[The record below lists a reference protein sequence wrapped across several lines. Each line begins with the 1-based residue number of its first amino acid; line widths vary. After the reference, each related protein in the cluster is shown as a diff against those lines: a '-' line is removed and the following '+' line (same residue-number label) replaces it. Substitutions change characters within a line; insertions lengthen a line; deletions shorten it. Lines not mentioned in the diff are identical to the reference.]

1 MAKILSNNGIITG
14 QPVEAHHVSQS
25 VNALTGA
32 EAYDISISGSLDVIG
47 SSSFDTATVDNDII
61 VGGIVSASGAVIGDL
76 TYPTTDDIAGYVVAT
91 DGSGSL
97 FLNSGSLSSSFAT
110 SASVADYA
118 TTAGSTISSSY
129 ALTAN
134 SADIASTAT
143 SADTASIATTASY
156 VTSSNVDGPLGF
168 DSVQSASF
176 ALTASYVE
184 GGFSATASYVTGS
197 DVVGIVSTASL
208 ALTASYIDPTNLT
221 ASYIQGTGSGYFTG
235 SFIGDGSSLTNIG
248 APGFQG
254 QVLVNSDNNII
265 SAPFGLYYDT
275 SSCGLTVGGTFPSKT
290 TLDVV
295 GKITQ
300 RNTNNSS
307 VIGFDALNDSY
318 TGVRHVAIGD
328 FSLVNS
334 TTGNCN
340 IAIGYSSMQ
349 CSTANSNNIALGIFS
364 LQNSTGDKNIAIGHL
379 SLNKHTQGDDNITIG
394 YRAANFATCIENNVL
409 IGKCVALNTTTACC
423 NTIIGNNSGIAL
435 TSGKENTIIGNKS
448 GDLLTAGNQNVIIGA
463 KTGNDLLQ
471 GSSGNVLIGYNV
483 QPTGTSPRICNNI
496 LKIGNNCGAALIE
509 GVFGTPTTAQ
519 LNIRGALTASGLIYP
534 DIDGTSGSFLVT
546 DGDGKLSFSDNLN
559 LSAIE
564 AATSGALTNV
574 SYDSSNT
581 TFTFSKAN
589 GTSIDITH
597 VTASGTLTDSGSFIV
612 SASNDDGDN
621 VITFVKGDG
630 STFDVSVRGG
640 DTIVSGSGSF
650 THTQSIS
657 SSTWTVEHNLET
669 AYPVIELYNTSNQ
682 VVTASNIVADDEN
695 TVTVTF
701 DSNQVGYATVIA
713 GGGGI
718 ITRILSTG
726 TGSSYVHTQS
736 SGDVVWTVNHSFN
749 FDYPSVTVYN
759 SDEEIVIPNKIVSI
773 DEDTT
778 QITFTTSQSGYATI
792 TKGGGLLSGS
802 AYVSSSVDGNTLIFN
817 RDDGST
823 HTLVLDALSG
833 SANIDTGS
841 FYISSSISGDLITFN
856 QGDGSVDEI
865 RIQSLGLATG
875 SAYIFT
881 QSSPTASWHINH
893 NFDQQYPTITVFD
906 GSDNVIIPSQIKAV
920 DTDNIVVTFSSPQS
934 GHATIALGG
943 AASGS
948 ASSGSVPSGTISSS
962 QQIED
967 LGFITSSAGAI
978 DTGSFYYSSSID
990 GSTITF
996 FQGDGTSEDII
1007 IESSAFRN
1015 SGSAYIHTQT
1025 SPLSTWTV
1033 NHNFNEQYPIVNVYD
1048 SSDEIVLPSQILAV
1062 DANTLS
1068 ITFPSPQSGHAT
1080 VALGKV
1086 VFDDTSSFAV
1096 TSSNQFTGSQFFTG
1110 SLIPKAI
1117 GGNGIY
1123 DVGSQT
1129 HPWRDLYISTSSL
1142 KFVRDAV
1149 VIADLNGEDDGVRIG
1164 NIFIGT
1170 GSISVVSGSGD
1181 DMTII
1186 GDVINTE
1193 ISGGI
1198 ITPIVGD
1205 AILPTG
1211 SISSSAQISELGFIS
1226 ASSNGVTEFS
1236 GSTSFVGDTT
1246 FSGST
1251 EFSGSVIALKGIRAE
1266 GNSVMTGSVIIDG
1279 EFTLESNSTSTF
1291 NTDLEISGSSTQEG
1305 NSIITGS
1312 LTTTG
1317 GITGS
1322 LQGTATNSLDSLLL
1336 DGKDSA
1342 TFATTGSNTFK
1353 SSQYISGSVV
1363 IAPSEDPGTGN
1374 LNATYLFTSASNFGE
1389 DECDFY
1395 YRNKGILWDQEW
1407 LEYGVGS
1414 GLIYGGVVTFSGTDL
1429 YVSPGGGLVVNYN
1442 AETGSA
1448 NAVSPTQVK
1457 WGPITSSATFLTSS
1471 QYSHLYI
1478 DENGDLQQQIED
1490 FTTQQYL
1497 EKIPLGTLGHLTNA
1511 YIDAFGEEKQTTYA
1525 GPAQANQFIRAFGP
1539 LKQQGYDLSPITS
1552 SLGFNAA
1559 SGITYKLGGFYSKD
1573 PNNPSVYDTPALAS
1587 TGKIVRVSM
1596 GVGDTFIGDINAGNF
1611 YDTIDP
1617 TKYDDGSGTLVNISG
1632 STTTIQRVFLGPTS
1646 ERFYVY
1652 YGQDTYDS
1660 VSTALQNLTTEPF
1673 TESLTTSKSLTFIG
1687 YLVVQANT
1695 TDLSDESFANII
1707 NAGLFR
1713 NTAGSSGGGTSTISN
1728 LGDITDVDILGPV
1741 TGEYLKY
1748 NAGIWENS
1756 SIQYSEVNNAPS
1768 GIISSSV
1775 QLESLGVS
1783 VSSGSNTTFGNN
1795 VVISGSNSTLE
1806 VQGDL
1811 QVTGSLSTKTQ
1822 VTNPSFT
1829 PLGWALT
1836 IPVSTGNFFETTLP
1850 PTVNTIGFGL
1860 TGGYTGQTINLK
1872 VNQSSPNPGTITWGS
1887 NVEFADGFDSAASTG
1902 AGDIDVWSF
1911 VTFDGSTW
1919 YGTGLKN
1926 FS

>member
-1 MAKILSNNGIITG
+1 MAKNLSNNGIITG

-76 TYPTTDDIAGYVVAT
+76 TYPTTDDIAGYVVVT

-110 SASVADYA
+110 SASIADYA
-118 TTAGSTISSSY
+118 TTAGSTISASY

-184 GGFSATASYVTGS
+184 GGFSTTASYVTGS

-235 SFIGDGSSLTNIG
+235 SFVGDGSGLTNIG

-254 QVLVNSDNNII
+254 QVLVNSNNNTI
-265 SAPFGLYYDT
+265 SAPFGLFYDT
-275 SSCGLTVGGTFPSKT
+275 ASCGLTVAGTFPSKT
-290 TLDVV
+290 ALDVV
-295 GKITQ
+295 GRITQ

-307 VIGFDALNDSY
+307 VLGFDSLNDSY

-328 FSLVNS
+328 FSLLNS

-340 IAIGYSSMQ
+340 IAIGYASMQ
-349 CSTANSNNIALGIFS
+349 CSTTNSNNIALGVFS
-364 LQNSTGDKNIAIGHL
+364 LQNSTGDQNIAIGHL
-379 SLNKHTQGDDNITIG
+379 SLTENTLGDDNIAIG
-394 YRAANFATCIENNVL
+394 YRAANFATCIQNNVL

-423 NTIIGNNSGIAL
+423 NTIIGNNSGVAL
-435 TSGKENTIIGNKS
+435 TTGKENTIIGNKS

-483 QPTGTSPRICNNI
+483 QPTGTAPRICNNI

-597 VTASGTLTDSGSFIV
+597 VTASGTLTDSGSFII

-630 STFDVSVRGG
+630 STFDVSVKGG

-856 QGDGSVDEI
+856 QGDGNVDEI

-967 LGFITSSAGAI
+967 LGFITSSAGAV

-996 FQGDGTSEDII
+996 FQGDGTSEDVV

-1025 SPLSTWTV
+1025 SPSSTWTV

-1086 VFDDTSSFAV
+1086 VFGDTSSFAV
-1096 TSSNQFTGSQFFTG
+1096 TSSNQFTGSQFFSG
-1110 SLIPKAI
+1110 SLIPQSN
-1117 GGNGIY
+1117 GNNNGLY
-1123 DVGSQT
+1123 DLGSQLD
-1129 HPWRDLYISTSSL
+1129 PWRDLYITTASL
-1142 KFVRDAV
+1142 KFVTDGEIV
-1149 VIADLNGEDDGVRIG
+1149 STLNGTREGVRVGDIV
-1164 NIFIGT
+1164 IT
-1170 GSISVVSGSGD
+1170 TESILVVSGSGENYTTLANVLTQSSD
-1181 DMTII
+1181 N
-1186 GDVINTE
+1186 NT
-1193 ISGGI
+1193 
-1198 ITPIVGD
+1198 P
-1205 AILPTG
+1205 
-1211 SISSSAQISELGFIS
+1211 
-1226 ASSNGVTEFS
+1226 
-1236 GSTSFVGDTT
+1236 TT
-1246 FSGST
+1246 FTNPVTVLSN
-1251 EFSGSVIALKGIRAE
+1251 FRAE
-1266 GNSVMTGSVIIDG
+1266 GNHVLTGSVIIDG
-1279 EFTLESNSTSTF
+1279 GFTVEGSTPTTII
-1291 NTDLEISGSSTQEG
+1291 TDVNLSGSLTQEG
-1305 NSIITGS
+1305 DTIITGS
-1312 LTTTG
+1312 LITTG

-1322 LQGTATNSLDSLLL
+1322 LQGTATNALDSELL
-1336 DGKDSA
+1336 DGKDST
-1342 TFATTGSNTFK
+1342 TFATTGSNDFK
-1353 SSQYISGSVV
+1353 ASQYISGSVV
-1363 IAPSEDPGTGN
+1363 ISPSADPGTSN
-1374 LNATYLFTSASNFGE
+1374 LNATYLFTSASNFSD

-1395 YRNKGILWDQEW
+1395 YRNKGTLWDQEW

-1414 GLIYGGVVTFSGTDL
+1414 GLIFGGIVTFSGTDL
-1429 YVSPGGGLVVNYN
+1429 FVSPGGGLVVNYN

-1448 NAVSPTQVK
+1448 NAVVPTQVK
-1457 WGPITSSATFLTSS
+1457 WGPITSSATYLTSS
-1471 QYSHLYI
+1471 QYSHIYI
-1478 DENGDLQQQIED
+1478 DENGALQQQVED

-1539 LKQQGYDLSPITS
+1539 LKQQGYDLSASGS

-1573 PNNPSVYDTPALAS
+1573 PNNPSIYDTPSLDS
-1587 TGKIVRVSM
+1587 TGRLVRVSM
-1596 GVGDTFIGDINAGNF
+1596 GVGDTFVGDINAGNF

-1632 STTTIQRVFLGPTS
+1632 STTTIQRVFVGPTS

-1660 VSTALQNLTTEPF
+1660 IATALQNLTTEAF

-1687 YLVVQANT
+1687 YLVVKANA
-1695 TDLSDESFANII
+1695 TDLSDINQANIV

-1748 NAGIWENS
+1748 NAGIWENA
-1756 SIQYSEVNNAPS
+1756 SIQYSEINNAPS
-1768 GIISSSV
+1768 GIISSST

-1783 VSSGSNTTFGNN
+1783 VASGSSTVFNN
-1795 VVISGSNSTLE
+1795 NLKLSGSTSNLE
-1806 VQGDL
+1806 VQGSTI
-1811 QVTGSLSTKTQ
+1811 VSGSLSSPFQTI
-1822 VTNPSFT
+1822 NPTFQ
-1829 PLGWALT
+1829 PQGWT
-1836 IPVSTGNFFETTLP
+1836 IILPVSTGNFFETTLAQGSI
-1850 PTVNTIGFGL
+1850 NNINIGS
-1860 TGGYTGQTINLK
+1860 GGPIGQTINLK
-1872 VNQSSPNPGTITWGS
+1872 INQPSSNPGTITWSSNIKFAEGGISGS
-1887 NVEFADGFDSAASTG
+1887 STG
-1902 AGDIDVWSF
+1902 TSEIDIFSL
-1911 VTFDGSTW
+1911 VTFDGND
-1919 YGTGLKN
+1919 YYATGLQN